1 MVNSE
6 MTTARTVLVVEDDVS
21 LREAIIDT
29 LELADCQC
37 LEAANGE
44 EALIALKETKVSLV
58 ISDVQMPGV
67 DGLQLLRS
75 MNRQQY
81 DIPVIMMT
89 AFAKVDDAVI
99 AMREGAVDYLT
110 KPFSIEKLQTLVQRY
125 LPDGAIDDVSPVAEE
140 AASQQVFAMAKRV
153 ADSDASVMITGP
165 SGTGKEVLAR
175 YIHKHSGRAQGPF
188 VAINCAA
195 IPENMLESMLF
206 GYEKGAFTGA
216 TQSQPGKFELAQG
229 GTILLDEITEMPLH
243 LQAKLLRVLQEKQ
256 VERLGS
262 RKTIQLDV
270 RILATS
276 NRDLQ
281 QAVAQGAFREDL
293 MYRLNVFPLHWLP
306 LAERPADILPLAEN
320 LLQRHKQ
327 RSGIKTPV
335 SFSEQAKL
343 HLTEYHWPGNVRELE
358 NVVQR
363 ALVLHRNE
371 VIEPDDLMLQLNQQ
385 STASVSNETVF
396 PEQVSDAEKSN
407 EEQPVRATD
416 TADKLDDSLFHQ
428 EYRIIKDALQR
439 HQGKRKP
446 VADELGISPRTL
458 RYKLAKIR
466 EQGLSIN

>member
-1 MVNSE
+1 MVE
-6 MTTARTVLVVEDDVS
+6 RQVLVVEDDVS

-44 EALIALKETKVSLV
+44 EALLILKKESVALV
-58 ISDVQMPGV
+58 ISDVQMPGI

-75 MNRQQY
+75 MNNQQY

-89 AFAKVDDAVI
+89 AFAKVDDAVV

-125 LPDGAIDDVSPVAEE
+125 LPDGAINDIEPVAEE
-140 AASQQVFAMAKRV
+140 DSSQAVLAMARKVAASE
-153 ADSDASVMITGP
+153 ASVMVTGP

-175 YIHKHSGRAQGPF
+175 YIHQHSDRSDGPF
-188 VAINCAA
+188 IAINCAA

-216 TQSQPGKFELAQG
+216 NQSSPGKFELAQG
-229 GTILLDEITEMPLH
+229 GTLLLDEVTEMAMH
-243 LQAKLLRVLQEKQ
+243 LQAKLLRVIQERQ

-270 RILATS
+270 RLIATS

-281 QAVAQGAFREDL
+281 QAVREGLLREDL
-293 MYRLNVFPLHWLP
+293 MYRLNVFPLHWKSLR
-306 LAERPADILPLAEN
+306 ERPADIVPLAEN

-335 SFSEQAKL
+335 NFSAAAEQQL
-343 HLTEYHWPGNVRELE
+343 MRYSWPGNVRELE

-363 ALVLHRNE
+363 ALVLHRDGE
-371 VIEPDDLMLQLNQQ
+371 IQPQDLMLELNDIAE
-385 STASVSNETVF
+385 TVSVF
-396 PEQVSDAEKSN
+396 PEQVDTPEEKSEN
-407 EEQPVRATD
+407 
-416 TADKLDDSLFHQ
+416 LDESLFHQ
-428 EYRIIKDALQR
+428 EYQIIKEALQR
-439 HQGKRKP
+439 HHGKRQP

-466 EQGLSIN
+466 EQGLTLTGS